1 MKYKDYYKILGVSRD
16 ASREEIKRAYRR
28 LARKYH
34 PDVSKEPDAER
45 RFKEINEANEVL
57 KDQEKRGT
65 YDALGKQWQAGQD
78 FRPPPWGGQ
87 GFHREFH
94 FDTEDAGQFSDFFS
108 SLFGGTGRG
117 MGGGAE
123 GGFRSRGSDQSAR
136 VRITL
141 EESYAGATRRLHLD
155 LPEPDAHGR
164 IHTRPRTLN
173 VRIPPGVTGGQK
185 IRLPGQG
192 QAGLFGGPKGDL
204 YLEVEILPHPLYRL
218 EGRDL
223 YLQLPVTPWEA
234 ALGET
239 VSVPTPGGA
248 VNLRIPA
255 GSQSG
260 RKLRLKGR
268 GLPGTLPGDEYVVLE
283 IHTPPADTE
292 QAKELYRRMAQELP
306 FDPRARL
313 GS

>member
-1 MKYKDYYKILGVSRD
+1 M
-16 ASREEIKRAYRR
+16 
-28 LARKYH
+28 
-34 PDVSKEPDAER
+34 
-45 RFKEINEANEVL
+45 
-57 KDQEKRGT
+57 
-65 YDALGKQWQAGQD
+65 
-78 FRPPPWGGQ
+78 
-87 GFHREFH
+87 
-94 FDTEDAGQFSDFFS
+94 
-108 SLFGGTGRG
+108 
-117 MGGGAE
+117 
-123 GGFRSRGSDQSAR
+123 
-136 VRITL
+136 
-141 EESYAGATRRLHLD
+141 
-155 LPEPDAHGR
+155 
-164 IHTRPRTLN
+164 
-173 VRIPPGVTGGQK
+173 RIPPGVTGGQK
-185 IRLPGQG
+185 IGLPGQG

-223 YLQLPVTPWEA
+223 YLQLPVAPWEA

-248 VNLRIPA
+248 VDLRIPA

-292 QAKELYRRMAQELP
+292 KAKAVYRRMKEELP